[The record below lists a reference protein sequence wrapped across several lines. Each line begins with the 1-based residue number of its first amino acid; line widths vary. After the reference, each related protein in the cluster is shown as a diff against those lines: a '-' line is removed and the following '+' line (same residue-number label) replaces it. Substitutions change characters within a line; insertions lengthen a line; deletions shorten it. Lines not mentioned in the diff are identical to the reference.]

1 MKAQKWLQSFN
12 KQSEKDVN
20 PWMGRE
26 FPMSNVSA
34 ITGISRVTR
43 PVSSDTQI
51 GLLQRRLEALDK
63 QRASAASSND
73 ETATYRLQ
81 ALTQQMGLLQTQ
93 IGQLQQAANAA
104 AQQAGVP
111 EPEEDDS
118 EIAEDTSELGEPSDM
133 PTTTRR
139 ASPPPEE
146 RPTNVAQ
153 EARNAQRDA
162 AAVARNRAEGSLV
175 GSNVDTYA

>member
-1 MKAQKWLQSFN
+1 
-12 KQSEKDVN
+12 
-20 PWMGRE
+20 
-26 FPMSNVSA
+26 MSNISA

-51 GLLQRRLEALDK
+51 GLLQRRLETLDK

-118 EIAEDTSELGEPSDM
+118 EIAEDTSELGEPSDA

-139 ASPPPEE
+139 AAPPPPEE

>member
-1 MKAQKWLQSFN
+1 
-12 KQSEKDVN
+12 
-20 PWMGRE
+20 
-26 FPMSNVSA
+26 MSNVSA

-51 GLLQRRLEALDK
+51 GLLQRRLEVLEK
-63 QRASAASSND
+63 QRASAAASSD

-93 IGQLQQAANAA
+93 IGQLQQAVNTA
-104 AQQAGVP
+104 AQHAGVT
-111 EPEEDDS
+111 EPEEDDT
-118 EIAEDTSELGEPSDM
+118 ETAEDTSELSETADV
-133 PTTTRR
+133 PTTRQ
-139 ASPPPEE
+139 AAPPPAEE
-146 RPTNVAQ
+146 RPADVAL